1 MIFQGFAA
9 QQLGKLVF
17 LNSES
22 DLVVFDAN
30 FHGCFFRGCLIR
42 GSIFLKGQSFE
53 LVSTR

>member
-9 QQLGKLVF
+9 QQLGKFVF

-30 FHGCFFRGCLIR
+30 FHGWFFR
-42 GSIFLKGQSFE
+42 GSIFLSGQSFE
-53 LVSTR
+53 LVSTL